1 MELKF
6 TIVRRQDIAAASVI
20 SRLANGKIDV
30 QRLLTFDVQG
40 IDFCLSNLFTMA
52 LTHMKALKYLPFL
65 RPLALPRVSILQRF
79 LSTSASSNPRSSA
92 ASSSPAQSTPS
103 APESTSKPIS
113 SHLPYRVERTPS
125 SNLPIYVYAKSG
137 GTRKET
143 RLRKIEGDIDTL
155 RVQLRDALKVD
166 DKDIVINRL
175 TQHIV
180 IKVSHD

>member
-30 QRLLTFDVQG
+30 HRLSTFDRE
-40 IDFCLSNLFTMA
+40 IDFCFIKLFTMT
-52 LTHMKALKYLPFL
+52 LTHTKALKYLPFL
-65 RPLALPRVSILQRF
+65 RPLALPRASTLQRF
-79 LSTSASSNPRSSA
+79 LSTSASSNPRSSN

-103 APESTSKPIS
+103 APESTSKPVS

>member
-1 MELKF
+1 MVATF
-6 TIVRRQDIAAASVI
+6 NFRRIGNWFRQ
-20 SRLANGKIDV
+20 
-30 QRLLTFDVQG
+30 T
-40 IDFCLSNLFTMA
+40 NLFSMA
-52 LTHMKALKYLPFL
+52 LTHTKALTYLPFL
-65 RPLALPRVSILQRF
+65 RPLALPRISTLQRF
-79 LSTSASSNPRSSA
+79 LSTSASSNSRSY
-92 ASSSPAQSTPS
+92 ASSSPAQSTS
-103 APESTSKPIS
+103 STPESTSKPIS